1 MSGTD
6 NSTNKEFPIYLPQN
20 LFEGLEELSKST
32 GESLPRIAEQALRTY
47 IRSNSQQDNSVYLSA
62 PVNAMMKG
70 FYQQNTTIRELHRHG
85 DFGLGTF
92 NNLDGEMVMLDGQV
106 YQLHADGY
114 VYEVDEAV
122 QTPFACVTFF
132 SPDTVEEIEG
142 DFDDATFNTLL
153 NRLILSENMLYAIRI
168 DGLFSHL
175 NVWSVSKQ
183 ENYRPV
189 ADVGESR
196 PNFIYENIEGTMA
209 GFYTPKFIKSLNM
222 PGFHLHFMTADRKR
236 GGHVHECRLKRI
248 KIALQHV
255 PKLTLNLP
263 ITLDYLTAQLPR

>member
-1 MSGTD
+1 VSGTD
-6 NSTNKEFPIYLPQN
+6 NPTNKKFPVYLSQDIFG
-20 LFEGLEELSKST
+20 LLEEHSKST
-32 GESLPRIAEQALRTY
+32 GESLVRITEQALRTY
-47 IRSNSQQDNSVYLSA
+47 VLNNFQHSNSVYLSA

-70 FYQQNTTIRELHRHG
+70 FYQQNTTIRELHHHG

-92 NNLDGEMVMLDGQV
+92 NNLDGEMVMLDGRV

-114 VYEVDEAV
+114 AYEVDDTV

-153 NRLILSENMLYAIRI
+153 KRLILSENMLYAIRV

-189 ADVGESR
+189 TDVGESR
-196 PNFIYENIEGTMA
+196 SNFIYENIEGTMA

-222 PGFHLHFMTADRKR
+222 PGFHLHFMSADRKR
-236 GGHVHECRLKRI
+236 GGHVHECRLKRMQ
-248 KIALQHV
+248 IALQHV
-255 PKLTLNLP
+255 PRLTLNLP